1 MNIESRTLG
10 DVVVFDIVGAYT
22 KETRLIPTLGELIEA
37 RLKIGERKIVFN
49 LEKAEINSDVG
60 VGDILASY
68 VSIADAGGQLKLVSG
83 SPKTLG
89 LFRACMIDKILEI
102 HDNVESALE
111 SWDKHGLWP
120 SEPN

>member
-22 KETRLIPTLGELIEA
+22 KETRLIPTLEELIKA
-37 RLKIGERKIVFN
+37 RLKIGERKIIFN

-60 VGDILASY
+60 MGDILASY

-89 LFRACMIDKILEI
+89 FFRACRIDTILEI
-102 HDNVESALE
+102 YDNVESALE
-111 SWDKHGLWP
+111 SWNKHGP
-120 SEPN
+120 HA